1 MRVKTFRGGSAKSVL
16 EQVKAELGSEAV
28 ILDTQTRRENGRC
41 VCEVTAA
48 LETDN
53 AGETE
58 PDLGLDAGPRPGWGQ
73 WHQEWDQIKSHL
85 YALAR
90 AKADLSVLTPRQRMP
105 LEYLEAQGVADGAIL
120 ALWQRLKADRKLSA
134 LTVLG
139 DMVTVK
145 PFAADSW
152 PQRLHVLAGP
162 SGCGKTSAVLRLAL
176 RAKRERAKAK
186 VLVVNADC
194 LQGKGRL
201 VLKHYAELSGLT
213 YAELSTAADLSRLV
227 TEHRDAH
234 RIFVDL
240 PALPA
245 DLDLERYLGLLGLA
259 GREDCVAHLVLPPH
273 LAPGQYAAFLKR
285 YRSTKTASLVWTKL
299 DEACTYGA
307 VVNVAQAT
315 GLPVSALSFGP
326 GLKDSLVPAER
337 LALWRLLFKQEMPD
351 ATVVPARSGR
361 YAN

>member
-48 LETDN
+48 LE
-53 AGETE
+53 AAEE
-58 PDLGLDAGPRPGWGQ
+58 SPDQDLTPRPGWGQ

-90 AKADLSVLTPRQRMP
+90 TKADLTALTPRQRMP
-105 LEYLEAQGVADGAIL
+105 LEYLESQGVSDGAIL
-120 ALWQRLKADRKLSA
+120 ALWRRLREDPNLSA

-139 DMVTVK
+139 DMVAVK
-145 PFAADSW
+145 PLVEARW
-152 PQRLHVLAGP
+152 PQRLHALAGP

-176 RAKRERAKAK
+176 RAKRERARAK

-194 LQGKGRL
+194 LQGKGRM

-213 YAELSTAADLSRLV
+213 YAELATAADLARLV
-227 TEHRDAH
+227 SEHGDAH

-240 PALPA
+240 PPLPA

-259 GREDCVAHLVLPPH
+259 GREDCAAHLVLPPH
-273 LAPGQYAAFLKR
+273 LAPEQYTAFLGR
-285 YRSTKTASLVWTKL
+285 YRSGKTVSLVWTKL
-299 DEACTYGA
+299 DEACRYGA

-337 LALWRLLFKQEMPD
+337 LALWRLLFKHEMPD
-351 ATVVPARSGR
+351 TALVPARAGR

>member
-48 LETDN
+48 LEAADTAQD
-53 AGETE
+53 A
-58 PDLGLDAGPRPGWGQ
+58 DLVPRPGWAQ

-90 AKADLSVLTPRQRMP
+90 TKADLTVLTPRQRMP
-105 LEYLEAQGVADGAIL
+105 LEHLEAQGVADGAIL
-120 ALWQRLKADRKLSA
+120 ALWRKLKDDRTLSA

-139 DMVTVK
+139 EMVGVK
-145 PFAADSW
+145 PLTAACW
-152 PQRLHVLAGP
+152 PQRLHALAGP

-176 RAKRERAKAK
+176 RAKRERARAK

-213 YAELSTAADLSRLV
+213 YAELATAADLSRLV
-227 TEHRDAH
+227 TEHADAH

-245 DLDLERYLGLLGLA
+245 DLDLDRYLGLLGLA
-259 GREDCVAHLVLPPH
+259 GREDACAHLALPPH
-273 LAPGQYAAFLKR
+273 LAPEQYAAFLKR
-285 YRSTKTASLVWTKL
+285 YRSAKTVSLVWTKL
-299 DEACTYGA
+299 DEACRYGA
-307 VVNVAQAT
+307 VVNLAQAT

-337 LALWRLLFKQEMPD
+337 LALWRLLFKQELPD
-351 ATVVPARSGR
+351 AAEAPARAGR
-361 YAN
+361 FTH